1 MAYYAKEIHF
11 PELGL
16 TLYPKI
22 KTIMTHTQSIFE
34 FYDAKAFYI
43 GVVKENLKEFYKDT
57 SNTRKAINACI
68 SLYHISF

>member
-22 KTIMTHTQSIFE
+22 ETIMTHM
-34 FYDAKAFYI
+34 
-43 GVVKENLKEFYKDT
+43 LKEIEKYWDSK
-57 SNTRKAINACI
+57 I
-68 SLYHISF
+68 S

>member
-22 KTIMTHTQSIFE
+22 ETIMTHTQSIFE
-34 FYDAKAFYI
+34 FYDAKAF
-43 GVVKENLKEFYKDT
+43 
-57 SNTRKAINACI
+57 
-68 SLYHISF
+68 

>member
-22 KTIMTHTQSIFE
+22 ETIMTHTQSIFE

-43 GVVKENLKEFYKDT
+43 GVVKERR
-57 SNTRKAINACI
+57 SNQTHDCRRQFLN
-68 SLYHISF
+68 